1 LSVVLSRGVVVGARL
16 TSPPALP
23 VLLLGVTLPV
33 LGTQLV
39 VAFALAT
46 AIVSGLVGDEDPV
59 DGGIVPV
66 PFAPFVLFRSLN
78 R

>member
-1 LSVVLSRGVVVGARL
+1 VLSRGVVAFRL

-23 VLLLGVTLPV
+23 DALVFGATLPV
-33 LGTQLV
+33 LGTHLV

-46 AIVSGLVGDEDPV
+46 AIVSGLVGDEDLV
-59 DGGIVPV
+59 VGGIVPV
-66 PFAPFVLFRSLN
+66 PLAPLVLFRSLN